1 MSTSF
6 FSNRNVYGDIYTFNN
21 FINKLSHN
29 TCHDKF
35 MYLKLFVDD
44 TPYTDASSNSDIFR
58 NDIIRDLKMIYINS
72 AREHNQKIIDD
83 PHFFD
88 AGFDIFLPFNT
99 RFITGQVNKV
109 DFKVKCCAKIFHLDE
124 NPESF
129 TRSYFTGFYTHPR
142 SSLSK
147 TPLRLANSTGIIDA
161 GYRGNLIGMFD
172 CFYNSDTSNDSN
184 SNSTSSSNSNSTS
197 SSNSRN
203 ENYCSAQS
211 TRLLQIC
218 APSLMPIFVEIVD
231 TIEDL
236 GPSTSRGAGGIGS
249 TGA

>member
-1 MSTSF
+1 MASLFSETDSNIDNINVFNSF
-6 FSNRNVYGDIYTFNN
+6 NFIYT
-21 FINKLSHN
+21 LAHN

-35 MYLKLFVDD
+35 MHLKMFIDD
-44 TPYTDASSNSDIFR
+44 STSYSDSENFR
-58 NDIIRDLKMIYINS
+58 NDIIRDLKSTYINS
-72 AREHNQKIIDD
+72 AREHNQKIISD

-99 RFITGQVNKV
+99 NFITGQVNKV
-109 DFKVKCCAKIFHLDE
+109 DFKVKCCAKIYYLDS
-124 NPESF
+124 NVESCS
-129 TRSYFTGFYTHPR
+129 RSYFTGFYTHPR

-172 CFYNSDTSNDSN
+172 CFYNSSNS
-184 SNSTSSSNSNSTS
+184 SNSTSSND
-197 SSNSRN
+197 
-203 ENYCSAQS
+203 NYCSAQS

-218 APSLMPIFVEIVD
+218 APSLMPIYVEIVD

-249 TGA
+249 TGV

>member
-1 MSTSF
+1 MSF
-6 FSNRNVYGDIYTFNN
+6 FSNVNVCGDIYTFNN

-44 TPYTDASSNSDIFR
+44 SSNTDSNSNSNSNSNSDIFR

-72 AREHNQKIIDD
+72 AREHNQKIISD

-109 DFKVKCCAKIFHLDE
+109 DFKVKCCAKIYHLDV
-124 NPESF
+124 NPESCN
-129 TRSYFTGFYTHPR
+129 RSYFTGFYTHPR

-147 TPLRLANSTGIIDA
+147 MPLRLANSTGIIDA
-161 GYRGNLIGMFD
+161 GYRVNLIGMFD
-172 CFYNSDTSNDSN
+172 CF
-184 SNSTSSSNSNSTS
+184 
-197 SSNSRN
+197 
-203 ENYCSAQS
+203 
-211 TRLLQIC
+211 
-218 APSLMPIFVEIVD
+218 
-231 TIEDL
+231 
-236 GPSTSRGAGGIGS
+236 
-249 TGA
+249 

>member
-1 MSTSF
+1 MSTSMSF
-6 FSNRNVYGDIYTFNN
+6 FSNVNVCGDIYTFNN

-35 MYLKLFVDD
+35 MYLKLFVDN
-44 TPYTDASSNSDIFR
+44 TTYTDASSNSDIFR

-109 DFKVKCCAKIFHLDE
+109 DFKVKCCAKIYHLDLDLNV

-129 TRSYFTGFYTHPR
+129 TKSYFTGFYTHPR

-172 CFYNSDTSNDSN
+172 CFYNSDTS
-184 SNSTSSSNSNSTS
+184 TSSSS
-197 SSNSRN
+197 SSSD
-203 ENYCSAQS
+203 NYCSAQS